1 MPRRALATF
10 LPIIVFAGLTAAC
23 GPKPPVHEV
32 IEARD
37 GAVRIPLAE
46 IDDGAVHFY
55 SYAHDGINVNF
66 LVRTDGAGALQ
77 AHLDAC
83 YSCYRYRRGFVV
95 EDDDLVCVACRLE
108 YAIAD
113 EVWDFIGACAPISIH
128 SAREDHDL
136 VIDQRLLDRA
146 AKYF

>member
-1 MPRRALATF
+1 MRRAPLVVAVA
-10 LPIIVFAGLTAAC
+10 LIEAIAISGC

-32 IEARD
+32 VEARD
-37 GAVRIPLAE
+37 GEVRLALAE
-46 IDDGAVHFY
+46 VDDGTVHFY
-55 SYAHDGINVNF
+55 TYDHDGASVNF
-66 LVRTDGAGALQ
+66 LVRTDGDGALH

-83 YSCYRYRRGFVV
+83 YSCYQYRRGFVV
-95 EDDDLVCVACRLE
+95 EDDALVCIACRLE

-128 SAREDHDL
+128 SEIDGHDL
-136 VIDQRLLDRA
+136 VIDRRLLDRA